1 MYGSL
6 PRHHN
11 KHSPTQKMISI
22 LPATGSAKVKSV
34 LSGDT
39 VVLLGRA
46 GAGGSAP
53 EVTFTFERVTAP
65 RMASKANNNVDDPEA
80 FPSREWLRNLCVGK
94 TVFFETR

>member
-1 MYGSL
+1 
-6 PRHHN
+6 
-11 KHSPTQKMISI
+11 MISI

-46 GAGGSAP
+46 SGAGGKAP

-94 TVFFETR
+94 TVYFETR